1 MVEEEEAYK
10 CAATSAALLSLLLQ
24 VVLVLVLVLVL
35 VCFDFFFL
43 VFCGAAVARRL
54 FEDTVLTSAGTG
66 GGSRA
71 HTGKS
76 VKHTGAAEFG
86 NGLCIFSGL
95 S

>member
-24 VVLVLVLVLVL
+24 VVLVLVL